1 VLYYGELAQTRHKET
16 SFRSIELLKDR
27 GYFAS
32 NQKPNK
38 MSQANLGA
46 VEIHERE
53 AVPLVA
59 RKRKKIF
66 SFPAGAVVLIALAA
80 IGVVMRS
87 SIIHPTQQHFN
98 KAAEMTVTVVHPQ
111 KASITIPV
119 LPGQTE
125 AYTDAPIYAQTSG
138 YLKKWYFDIGA
149 KVKAG
154 EVLAE
159 IDTPEVDQ
167 ELAQAQAQ
175 LKVAQAAL
183 NLSEVTYHR
192 YQDLFNRRVI
202 AAEDFDTALDTYRE
216 NQAIVMADQAN
227 INQLEALEGFKIVR
241 APFTGIVTARNTDI
255 GDYIAAGSGTQLFR
269 MQQTSPLRVYVN
281 VPQAFADLVKI
292 GTAAELTLDEFPGRK
307 FVGHVTNTAR
317 AIDPTSRTLL
327 TELQVPNETGE
338 LFPGAY
344 ALITLRV
351 DDNTGILTIPANALL
366 FRSDGTTVG
375 VVDGEGKVEIRKI
388 TIDLNLGDKLEI
400 AQGLSET
407 DQVIL
412 NPSDSLANGMT
423 AKILNQKQTSKE
435 G

>member
-1 VLYYGELAQTRHKET
+1 
-16 SFRSIELLKDR
+16 
-27 GYFAS
+27 
-32 NQKPNK
+32 
-38 MSQANLGA
+38 MSQGDLGV
-46 VEIHERE
+46 VEINERE
-53 AVPLVA
+53 AVPQIA
-59 RKRKKIF
+59 RKRKKKF
-66 SFPAGAVVLIALAA
+66 SFLAGAVVLIALAA

-87 SIIHPTQQHFN
+87 SIIHRTQQHSN
-98 KAAEMTVTVVHPQ
+98 RAAEMAVTVVHPQ

-227 INQLEALEGFKIVR
+227 INQLEALEEFKIVR

-255 GDYIAAGSGTQLFR
+255 GDYIPSGSGTQLFV
-269 MQQTSPLRVYVN
+269 MQRISPLRVYVN
-281 VPQAFADLVKI
+281 VPQIFAQMVKI
-292 GTAAELTLDEFPGRK
+292 GTEGELTLDEFPGRK

-375 VVDGEGKVEIRKI
+375 VVDGEGKVKIRKI
-388 TIDLNLGDKLEI
+388 TIGLNLGDKLEI
-400 AQGLSET
+400 SQGLSET